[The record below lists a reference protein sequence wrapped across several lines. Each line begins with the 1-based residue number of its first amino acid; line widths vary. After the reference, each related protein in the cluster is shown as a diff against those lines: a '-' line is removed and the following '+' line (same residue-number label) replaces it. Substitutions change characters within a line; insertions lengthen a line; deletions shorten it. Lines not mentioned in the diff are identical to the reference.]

1 MEQNSQSQQ
10 HTVIEK
16 TIIVKRRTNGL
27 GTAGFV
33 LSIVGFCFFWIFP
46 VYAILTFLGFL
57 FSFIGIF
64 RAPRGLAIAGLVIS
78 LLLPCLLSACG
89 TAIFAGLNNM

>member
-1 MEQNSQSQQ
+1 MEQNNQPQQ
-10 HTVIEK
+10 HTIIEK
-16 TIIVKRRTNGL
+16 TVIVKPRTNGL

-33 LSIVGFCFFWIFP
+33 LSLVGLCFCWIFP

-89 TAIFAGLNNM
+89 AAIFAGLNNM